1 LRSETLTVIS
11 EESLLTRIESMR
23 ALAFHV
29 PWMLLVACTGSGS
42 NDNGTG
48 GSGAGGANTDA
59 SSGASGAAGSGGVG
73 TGGSGGVGAG
83 GSGGVGTGGSG
94 GVGTGGSAGVGT
106 SGSGGVGTS
115 GSGGVGTSG
124 SGGVGGS
131 SGGGGGAGGGNAG
144 SGGAKDAAPPDSGDA
159 RSADLADGSLPIP
172 ISTGYPKDNGI
183 GGDPRV
189 LFSSNFEN
197 GLTGFTRYTQD
208 ASHIAVLTDAVV
220 ANGGEKYLR
229 AQVTRTQL
237 AANPYISANAQ
248 YDFSRRVPQVYW
260 RFYARFVGTTA
271 VPHHWVR
278 VGAGDPTFQSDGL
291 ANTVPAGDKGF
302 WFDLDARRDQFFS
315 FYVYWYKMRSGR
327 CNDGTTVPGCAGDQ
341 GTTYFYGNDFTP
353 AGQSAFPR
361 DAWFCL
367 EIMAKANVVGQNDG
381 ELALWKNDALVG
393 EYRTG
398 TPRGRWLRASFY
410 SWGPYFQDVQA
421 FEGFDF
427 RSSADVLLK
436 RITLDAY
443 YEKGSLDDL
452 AMTTPVPEAQ
462 IILYDDVV
470 VATERIGCKIP

>member
-1 LRSETLTVIS
+1 MKKRQLVRMEP
-11 EESLLTRIESMR
+11 MR
-23 ALAFHV
+23 ASAFHV
-29 PWMLLVACTGSGS
+29 SWMLFVACTGSSS
-42 NDNGTG
+42 NDNAG
-48 GSGAGGANTDA
+48 GRSGAGGAIVDGG
-59 SSGASGAAGSGGVG
+59 SGVSGTGGMGGNGGVGPAGSGGVA
-73 TGGSGGVGAG
+73 GSG
-83 GSGGVGTGGSG
+83 
-94 GVGTGGSAGVGT
+94 
-106 SGSGGVGTS
+106 
-115 GSGGVGTSG
+115 
-124 SGGVGGS
+124 
-131 SGGGGGAGGGNAG
+131 AG
-144 SGGAKDAAPPDSGDA
+144 SGGAGGSSAGSGGAMDAGTSDGGRDA
-159 RSADLADGSLPIP
+159 RAADVADGSWPIP

-189 LFSSNFEN
+189 LLHANFEN
-197 GLTGFTRYTQD
+197 GLMGFTRYTQD
-208 ASHIAVLTDAVV
+208 PSHITVLTDAVI

-248 YDFSRRVPQVYW
+248 YDFARRVPQVYW

-278 VGAGDPTFQSDGL
+278 VGAGDPTFQLDGL

-302 WFDLDARRDQFFS
+302 WFDLDARRDQLFN
-315 FYVYWYKMRSGR
+315 FYVYWYQMRSGR
-327 CNDGTTVPGCAGDQ
+327 CNDGTTAPGCAGDQ
-341 GTTYFYGNDFTP
+341 GTTYFYGNNFTP
-353 AGQSAFPR
+353 AGQNAFPR

-367 EIMAKANVVGQNDG
+367 EIMAKGNTVGQKDG
-381 ELALWKNDALVG
+381 ELALWMNDALVG

-398 TPRGRWLRASFY
+398 TPRGRWLRDNFY

-427 RSSADVLLK
+427 RSSSDVLLK

-462 IILYDDVV
+462 IILYDDVI
-470 VATERIGCKIP
+470 VATERIGCKVP

>member
-1 LRSETLTVIS
+1 
-11 EESLLTRIESMR
+11 MR

-29 PWMLLVACTGSGS
+29 PWMLLLACTGSGS

-48 GSGAGGANTDA
+48 GTGAGGAITDA
-59 SSGASGAAGSGGVG
+59 SGGASGSGGGVG
-73 TGGSGGVGAG
+73 AGGNGGVGAG
-83 GSGGVGTGGSG
+83 GSGGVG
-94 GVGTGGSAGVGT
+94 A
-106 SGSGGVGTS
+106 
-115 GSGGVGTSG
+115 
-124 SGGVGGS
+124 GGS
-131 SGGGGGAGGGNAG
+131 SGIGGSSAGSSGTGGGNAG
-144 SGGAKDAAPPDSGDA
+144 SGGATDAAPPDASRDA
-159 RSADLADGSLPIP
+159 RSADVADGSLPVP

-189 LFSSNFEN
+189 LLYANFEN

-208 ASHIAVLTDAVV
+208 SSHIAVLTDAVI

-248 YDFSRRVPQVYW
+248 YDFSRRVPLVYW

-302 WFDLDARRDQFFS
+302 WFDLDARRDQFFN
-315 FYVYWYKMRSGR
+315 FYVYWYQMRSGR

-341 GTTYFYGNDFTP
+341 GTTYFYGNNFTP

-367 EIMAKANVVGQNDG
+367 EIMAKANGVGQKDG

-398 TPRGRWLRASFY
+398 IPRGRWLRDNFY

-427 RSSADVLLK
+427 RSSSDVLLK

-470 VATERIGCKIP
+470 VATERIGCKVP